1 MGTILSEKLKNEV
14 LLMPE
19 YRQGANKIRVKLK
32 DGRTFGDVFVAWG
45 SEIVKVG
52 TSTVIPFDAEDIISV
67 ENDL

>member
-19 YRQGANKIRVKLK
+19 YRQGANKVRVKLK
-32 DGRTFGDVFVAWG
+32 DGRTFSDVFVAWG
-45 SEIVKVG
+45 DEIVKVG
-52 TSTVIPFDAEDIISV
+52 TSTVIPFDAEDIVSV